1 MSEQNPDGT
10 GDLGQQ
16 NPPGTPNPDD
26 LGTGSGT
33 GQQSGE
39 TDYKA
44 EAERLREELK
54 KARKFED
61 QVKALRPKA
70 QKFDELQQ
78 ATMSAEER
86 AQAAVEAATQ
96 RENEAKTMA
105 ETAQRELAILRAG
118 VEHKLDKED
127 LVFLEG
133 VPTDKIEESAKL
145 LAKRLGKADTPDF
158 DRGPRSSPPAR
169 DNMTDFIRD
178 QIAAQTGRGR
188 RR

>member
-1 MSEQNPDGT
+1 MSEGLPEGQAGE
-10 GDLGQQ
+10 GQQ
-16 NPPGTPNPDD
+16 NPQGTPTPGNQEGSA
-26 LGTGSGT
+26 GTEPKT
-33 GQQSGE
+33 DE
-39 TDYKA
+39 TDWKA
-44 EAERLREELK
+44 EADRLRSELQ

-86 AQAAVEAATQ
+86 AQAAVEQATA
-96 RENEAKTMA
+96 RVTEA
-105 ETAQRELAILRAG
+105 ETKAQKAERELAVLRAG

-127 LVFLEG
+127 LIFLNG
-133 VPTDKIEESAKL
+133 VPIEEIEDAAKR

-158 DRGPRSSPPAR
+158 DRGARTPPPAS

-178 QIAAQTGRGR
+178 QIARQTGRGR
-188 RR
+188 R